1 MRRATLALAALALA
15 IAPACG
21 ASLAPLPTIKIALV
35 APFEG
40 RFAAV
45 GYEAFPAMRIALREQ
60 IAAGG
65 IGGYQVEFVA
75 YNDNADPAQ
84 AARMAHNVALDESV
98 VAVIGHYR
106 LDTTLAALAVYTQAG
121 LPVVAPGVPAD
132 LLPADPLV
140 FRMGAPTTRLRAP
153 ESCQIDD
160 GLRREILAVLP
171 DLQSASVQR
180 LFAARVAG
188 RCFVT
193 DAPYP
198 RDWPA
203 AERALSAFPAVSGG
217 FEPGPRSILAYD
229 ATRLILDAL
238 HAVARAGRRPDRAEV
253 ARALGNTTHAGLLGP
268 LRFDQTGLLT
278 DPPVWVYRF
287 DASGVPVLVR

>member
-1 MRRATLALAALALA
+1 MKRATLGLAALALA

-21 ASLAPLPTIKIALV
+21 ALSPLPPVVRIALV

-84 AARMAHNVALDESV
+84 AARTARTVALDESV

-106 LDTTLAALAVYTQAG
+106 PDTTLAALAVYTQAG

-153 ESCQIDD
+153 ESCRIPDN
-160 GLRREILAVLP
+160 LRREILSVLP
-171 DLQSASVQR
+171 DLQSAGVQR

-203 AERALSAFPAVSGG
+203 ARQALADFPAVSGG
-217 FEPGPRSILAYD
+217 FEPGPRSISAYD

-238 HAVARAGRRPDRAEV
+238 QAAAQAGRRPDRAEV
-253 ARALGNTTHAGLLGP
+253 ARALRSLNYAGLLGP
-268 LRFDQTGLLT
+268 LRFDQTGSLT

-287 DASGVPVLVR
+287 DASGTPVLAR

>member
-1 MRRATLALAALALA
+1 VKRVSLALAALALA

-21 ASLAPLPTIKIALV
+21 ASLTPLPTVKIALV

-45 GYEAFPAMRIALREQ
+45 GYEAFPAMRIALRKQ

-75 YNDNADPAQ
+75 YNDNADPVQ
-84 AARMAHNVALDESV
+84 AARMARNVVLDTSV

-121 LPVVAPGVPAD
+121 LPVIAPGIPAD
-132 LLPADPLV
+132 LLPEDPLV
-140 FRMGAPTTRLRAP
+140 FRMGAPTTQLRAP
-153 ESCQIDD
+153 EWCRIDD
-160 GLRREILAVLP
+160 ALRQDILAVLP
-171 DLQSASVQR
+171 DLQSSGVQH
-180 LFAARVAG
+180 LFAARVVGA
-188 RCFVT
+188 CFAT

-203 AERALSAFPAVSGG
+203 AQRALSAFPDVSGG
-217 FEPGPRSILAYD
+217 FEPGPRSISAYD

-238 HAVARAGRRPDRAEV
+238 QAAALAGPRPGRAEV

-268 LRFDQTGLLT
+268 LRFDQTGTLAA
-278 DPPVWVYRF
+278 PPVWVYRF
-287 DASGVPVLVR
+287 DQSGVPVLVR